1 MVTAMTTDS
10 ATARAAAAATA
21 VATEPTCGDR
31 LALALEPCR
40 YTVFGRVRETRS
52 SVTLTLAPAD
62 ADRVVAP
69 GQPGQFNMLWA
80 FGVGEVPISLS
91 GADNSG
97 LLVHTI
103 RAVGPVSS
111 KLCSARPGDT
121 VGVRGPFGSTWPIAQ
136 ALGQDVIVVGGG
148 IGLAPVRPVIHAILA
163 DRSSYGEVTLVVG
176 ARKARDLLFRTE
188 LDRWWRERTIRVR
201 TIVDEPTPDWKG
213 NIGVVTKEL
222 SRIRLDPGRTIAI
235 ACGPEIMMKFVAHS
249 LVDKGVD
256 TDRIAV
262 SMERNMQCGIG
273 QCGHCQI
280 RGYFACT
287 DGPVFAWREVEP
299 LIAVREL

>member
-1 MVTAMTTDS
+1 MTANS
-10 ATARAAAAATA
+10 ATAATA
-21 VATEPTCGDR
+21 TSHRTGADPR
-31 LALALEPCR
+31 ALALEPYR
-40 YTVFGRVRETRS
+40 YTVIGRVRETRS
-52 SVTLTLAPAD
+52 SVTLTLAPVD
-62 ADRVVAP
+62 ADQIVAP

-91 GADNSG
+91 ATDDSG

-103 RAVGPVSS
+103 RAVGPVSR

-121 VGVRGPFGSTWPIAQ
+121 VGVRGPFGSTWPIVQ
-136 ALGQDVIVVGGG
+136 ALGQDVIIVGGG

-163 DRSSYGEVTLVVG
+163 DRSSYGEVTVVVG

-201 TIVDEPTPDWKG
+201 TIVDESTADWHG
-213 NIGVVTKEL
+213 NIGVVTTEL
-222 SRIRLDPGRTIAI
+222 GRIGVDPTRTVAI
-235 ACGPEIMMKFVAHS
+235 ACGPEIMMKFVAVN
-249 LVDKGVD
+249 LVDQGMD
-256 TDRIAV
+256 PDRIAV

-280 RGYFACT
+280 QGYFACT
-287 DGPVFAWREVEP
+287 DGPVFSWRQVEP
-299 LIAVREL
+299 LMGVREL